1 MIIWV
6 WIGFLAFVVVMLALD
21 LGVFHRKAHVIS
33 ATEALAWTAFWV
45 VLALA
50 FNAGV
55 YFMYEHHWLG
65 IGRGIG
71 HELGGRQPALQF
83 FTGYLIEKSLSLDN
97 IFVIA
102 LIFAYFRVPLM
113 YQHRVLFWG
122 VLGAVVMRGI
132 MIAAGAAL
140 IARFDWI
147 VYVFGTLLILTAVK
161 MLIVRHD
168 NLEPDKNP
176 GVRLARQFY
185 PVTPDYDGERF
196 FTHLDGKRA
205 VTPLFL
211 ALIMV
216 ESTDVLF
223 AIDSIPAIFAITS
236 DPFLVFTSNIFA
248 ILGLRSLYFALAAV
262 MEKFRFLKISLVF
275 ILAYVGVKMMLSHH
289 YPIPTAVSLAIIGGI
304 LAVGVLASVVGARRD
319 TAALASPLAE
329 ELADLAVLT
338 YKNVKRIVILILGA
352 SVLLVGLAMIILPG
366 PAILVIPAGLAILG
380 TQFAWAR
387 LLLRKMKRRA
397 RELSSDL
404 GATLGRRDREH

>member
-1 MIIWV
+1 MIIWI
-6 WIGFLAFVVVMLALD
+6 WIGFLAFVAVMLALD

-33 ATEALAWTAFWV
+33 TTEALAWTVFWV
-45 VLALA
+45 MVALA

-55 YFMYEHHWLG
+55 YFIYEHNWLG
-65 IGRGIG
+65 IGHR
-71 HELGGRQPALQF
+71 LTGGQAALQF

-132 MIAAGAAL
+132 MIATGAAL

-147 VYVFGTLLILTAVK
+147 VYVFGALLIGTAVR
-161 MLIVRHD
+161 MLVSRPD
-168 NLEPDKNP
+168 NIAPERNLP
-176 GVRLARQFY
+176 VRLVRRIY
-185 PVTPDYDGERF
+185 PVAPHYDGQRF
-196 FTHLDGKRA
+196 FTSVNGERA

-211 ALIMV
+211 ALLMV
-216 ESTDVLF
+216 ETADVLF

-236 DPFLVFTSNIFA
+236 DPFLVFTSNVFA

-262 MEKFRFLKISLVF
+262 MERFRFLKVSLVF
-275 ILAYVGVKMMLSHH
+275 VLAFVGVKMMLSHH
-289 YPIPTAVSLAIIGGI
+289 YPIPTAASLAIIAGI
-304 LAVGVLASVVGARRD
+304 LAVGVLASVVGAQRD
-319 TAALASPLAE
+319 TAPLASPAGE

-338 YKNVKRIVILILGA
+338 YKSVKRVVILILGTG
-352 SVLLVGLAMIILPG
+352 VLLVGIAMIVLPG
-366 PAILVIPAGLAILG
+366 PAILVIPAGLAILA

-387 LLLRKMKRRA
+387 LLLGRMKRKA
-397 RELSSDL
+397 QELASD
-404 GATLGRRDREH
+404 AATTLGRNGGN